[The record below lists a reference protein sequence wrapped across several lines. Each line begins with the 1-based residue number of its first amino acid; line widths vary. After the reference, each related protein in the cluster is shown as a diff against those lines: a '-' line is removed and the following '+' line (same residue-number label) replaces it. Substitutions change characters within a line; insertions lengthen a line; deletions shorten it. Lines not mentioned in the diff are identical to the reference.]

1 MNRVGSQPAASRD
14 HTRGSRTYSRSA
26 MGPHAHQINVLT
38 LTRDW
43 EPAVAGVILLDP
55 RFGDDL
61 VALVL
66 THLDRAAL
74 AALTRTCGANR
85 DAGLRFARVFR
96 NEAIWRKLCEER
108 AWSWDSLGGVACH
121 VMPQAAPLVP
131 SWLRKLEKGRLAE
144 LPSRDPASPHIQLA
158 VVNKVFDALGRAH
171 GDSFLRPSWRRLFE
185 AHCKHEVAIGSPYI
199 NEADV
204 AMHRKLR
211 GLQAYLYA
219 EGWDAVPTYALAGVG
234 QWELDMFGDA

>member
-1 MNRVGSQPAASRD
+1 
-14 HTRGSRTYSRSA
+14 
-26 MGPHAHQINVLT
+26 MGPHAHQVNVLK

-43 EPAVAGVILLDP
+43 EPAVAGAVLLDP
-55 RFGDDL
+55 RFGDDLCSRFGDDL

-74 AALTRTCGANR
+74 AALTCTCSANR
-85 DAGLRFARVFR
+85 VAGSRIAMVFR
-96 NEAIWRKLCEER
+96 DEGLWRKLCIER

-121 VMPQAAPLVP
+121 VTPQMAPLVP
-131 SWLRKLEKGRLAE
+131 SWLRKVEKGRLAE
-144 LPSRDPASPHIQLA
+144 LPSHYSSSPYLQLA
-158 VVNKVFDALGRAH
+158 VVNKVFDALGRAN
-171 GDSFLRPSWRRLFE
+171 GDSFARPSWRRLFD
-185 AHCKHEVAIGSPYI
+185 AHCKHAIAVGAPYV

-219 EGWDAVPTYALAGVG
+219 EGVGCGAHVRARRHWAEGAGYV
-234 QWELDMFGDA
+234 WRCVTSP